1 MPITIVHKIAFIAP
15 PVLGTLLM
23 IDGQRFE
30 VVELIPHRRRDG
42 QQTVLIS
49 WASHCARCGQPFRQT
64 TGMTAKSPN
73 RHCPAHHAPGVPVTS
88 GARQRKR
95 QFLAR
100 HAASSAAR

>member
-1 MPITIVHKIAFIAP
+1 MPATVVHKIAFTTP

-42 QQTVLIS
+42 QQTVLIN
-49 WASHCARCGQPFRQT
+49 WASHCARCGQPFRQST
-64 TGMTAKSPN
+64 SMTAKFPN
-73 RHCPAHHAPGVPVTS
+73 RRCQEHHAPGLPVTP
-88 GARQRKR
+88 GGRQRKR

-100 HAASSAAR
+100 HTSTISAR